1 MFAQYF
7 DAVYDSYD
15 MTMEEIADLLGES
28 FGMIFGC
35 VLENFFS
42 ARFGEEGANVID
54 DYLKRRGWR
63 EKVAARRYL
72 AALRAFRFTK
82 WSTWFRVD
90 G

>member
-1 MFAQYF
+1 MFAQHF

-15 MTMEEIADLLGES
+15 MTVEEIAYLLGES

-35 VLENFFS
+35 VLEDFFS

-63 EKVAARRYL
+63 EKVAAGRYL
-72 AALRAFRFTK
+72 AALRDSRL
-82 WSTWFRVD
+82 SLY
-90 G
+90 

>member
-1 MFAQYF
+1 MFAQHF

-35 VLENFFS
+35 VLEDFFS

-63 EKVAARRYL
+63 EKVAAGRYL
-72 AALRAFRFTK
+72 AALRDSRL
-82 WSTWFRVD
+82 SLY
-90 G
+90 